1 MELISLELPDD
12 LSIACVEEYKHQVI
26 SQFGNATKVTIND
39 EKLIKIDTVGVQL
52 LLAMI
57 HHLLAKGI
65 EVEWQIRSSILV
77 ESIKQ
82 LGLASSE
89 LSRYLNQ

>member
-1 MELISLELPDD
+1 MEFLSLELPDD
-12 LSIACVEEYKHQVI
+12 LSIACVEEYKHHVI
-26 SQFGNATKVTIND
+26 SQFGNAIKVTIND